1 MRNWILILAFSKGLK
16 NHSYRTTARMAN
28 KLISVNTWESKAWQK
43 KRDKL
48 ERAFSEVKSN
58 NKKEKK
64 IKKKESH
71 HKKTMEHLQII

>member
-1 MRNWILILAFSKGLK
+1 MILALSKGLK

-28 KLISVNTWESKAWQK
+28 KFISVNTWESKAWQK

-48 ERAFSEVKSN
+48 ERAFSDLKSN

-71 HKKTMEHLQII
+71 HKKTMVDLQII

>member
-1 MRNWILILAFSKGLK
+1 MQDK
-16 NHSYRTTARMAN
+16 
-28 KLISVNTWESKAWQK
+28 E

-48 ERAFSEVKSN
+48 ERAFSDLKSN